1 MGAAKDMKKIPMRRC
16 MGCNVSKPKKELIRI
31 VRTAEGGVSVD
42 LTGKAN
48 GRGAYVCR
56 DRSCIQ
62 KAIKTKR
69 LEKSLETPIPETI
82 EDELMPGKIDG

>member
-1 MGAAKDMKKIPMRRC
+1 MKKIPMRRC
-16 MGCNVSKPKKELIRI
+16 MGCNISKPKKELIRI
-31 VRTAEGGVSVD
+31 VRMAGGGVSVD
-42 LTGKAN
+42 LTGKTN

-69 LEKSLETPIPETI
+69 LEKSLETAVPETI
-82 EDELMPGKIDG
+82 ADELMPGDS